1 MHSLELRDLAFVIV
15 VALAIALLIAL
26 VLFWAHLRYWD
37 RRLGIILTYE
47 LEERIATPDGTAI
60 ELRRLPRGSD
70 VDTDLPP
77 VILVHGLGAN
87 HRNNDLD
94 ADLSLA
100 RTLRAAGRD
109 VWLVTL
115 RSGLSR
121 ITRAEI
127 KLVRFAAMVRHDL
140 PLAIDTVLERTK
152 SSQLDYVGFS
162 MGGMLLYAALEHTV
176 PQTKLRRAAVIG
188 SPALIRPPWPLPR
201 WLVRVPPALLF
212 NMRLRLLA
220 RAGAF
225 ASEWVRTPFHRLI
238 FNPDNVAPGIAR
250 VALANL
256 VADVPGGLNLDF
268 AVWAL
273 SADGRLMLDGES
285 VLDRLAD
292 VEVPALFFAGG
303 ADRLAPP
310 EAVHAAYAAWGLR
323 HPEIEKRFVLLSRE
337 AGAQGDYGH
346 GDMALGRHVR
356 EDIFEPIVEFL
367 SARV

>member
-1 MHSLELRDLAFVIV
+1 MSPADEFLWIALGFLALAG
-15 VALAIALLIAL
+15 VALFAL
-26 VLFWAHLRYWD
+26 WAHLAYWD
-37 RRLGIILTYE
+37 RRLGVTLAYE
-47 LEERIATPDGTAI
+47 LEERLATPDGTAI
-60 ELRRLPRGSD
+60 ELRRLPPRPAG
-70 VDTDLPP
+70 VVTEALPP
-77 VILVHGLGAN
+77 VVLVHGLGAN

-100 RTLRAAGRD
+100 RHLRAAGRD

-121 ITRAEI
+121 LTRAEV

-140 PLAIDTVLERTK
+140 PLAIETVLARTE
-152 SSQLDYVGFS
+152 SLAVDYVGFS
-162 MGGMLLYAALEHTV
+162 MGGMLLYASLERTV
-176 PQTKLRRAAVIG
+176 PQTKLRRAVMIG
-188 SPALIRPPWPLPR
+188 SPALLRPPWPLPR
-201 WLVRVPPALLF
+201 WLVRVPPLF
-212 NMRLRLLA
+212 LFTLPLRLFA
-220 RAGAF
+220 RTGAF

-273 SADGRLMLDGES
+273 SPDGRLMLDGES
-285 VLDRLAD
+285 VVERLAD

-303 ADRLAPP
+303 ADRLAPA
-310 EAVHAAYAAWGLR
+310 EAVHAAYAAWGAR
-323 HPEIEKRFVLLSRE
+323 HPGLEKRFVLLSRE
-337 AGAQGDYGH
+337 AGAHGDYGH

-356 EDIFEPIVEFL
+356 EDLFEPIVEFL
-367 SARV
+367 GARV

>member
-1 MHSLELRDLAFVIV
+1 MQSSELRLLV
-15 VALAIALLIAL
+15 VVLVLLVGALCVGLALL
-26 VLFWAHLRYWD
+26 WAHLRYWD
-37 RRLGIILTYE
+37 RRLGVILTYE
-47 LEERIATPDGTAI
+47 LEERIATPDGTCI

-70 VDTDLPP
+70 VSFDLPP

-100 RTLRAAGRD
+100 RTLQVAGRD

-121 ITRAEI
+121 LTRAEV

-140 PLAIDTVLERTK
+140 PLAIDTVLERTG
-152 SSQLDYVGFS
+152 SQKVDYVGFS

-176 PQTKLRRAAVIG
+176 PQTKLRRVVTIG

-201 WLVRVPPALLF
+201 WLVRVPPLF
-212 NMRLRLLA
+212 LFTLRLRLFA

-225 ASEWVRTPFHRLI
+225 ASEWVRTPFHRII

-250 VALANL
+250 RALANL
-256 VADVPGGLNLDF
+256 VADVPGGLNMDF

-285 VLDRLAD
+285 VLDRLAE

-303 ADRLAPP
+303 ADRIAPP
-310 EAVHAAYAAWGLR
+310 EAVKAAHTAWGLR
-323 HPEIEKRFVLLSRE
+323 HPGIEKRFVLLSRE
-337 AGAQGDYGH
+337 AGAHGDYGH
-346 GDMALGRHVR
+346 GDMALGLHVR
-356 EDIFEPIVEFL
+356 EDIFQPIVEFL
-367 SARV
+367 APRV